1 MNAILRLLGRCPR
14 RLLYFCFCIFHL
26 GIVFAHEK
34 AVNTTP
40 TPRLVELFQEL
51 KLQDEASTKAIT
63 SFAYTGTETAL
74 DDYQLA
80 VERFQQVLTQVTALL
95 SEQKAQAIATITEAN
110 NALHLLEEKTKELV
124 IKGQSQEGLSLLLSV
139 EYNENEVKLISTIDD
154 VISDLTEDINRQ
166 IIIDHRHEARD
177 EEEHNELLTAEE
189 KQWISEHPTISV
201 GREVDW
207 PPFNYTN
214 AQGQHVGLTVDMLN
228 LISKKTGLVFYYSEP
243 ATFAQ
248 LQKMLASGNID
259 LIGASYYSED
269 RSQYAFHTPG
279 YIILNEYVYV
289 RDDSTIRTMADLD
302 GKTLA
307 IPAGYTTMHLIATSM
322 PRVKIVETDS
332 VMDAI
337 QLLLEGKVD
346 ALLDAKSVVEFFLRE
361 HVLTGFRSF
370 PSELGSHPL
379 RMLVHGEKPILNSI
393 LTKAIVSVTPVERF
407 NILSKW
413 LHIGETTSDNTPK
426 IDLTGAEYAWLKAHP
441 VVYFGADRDWRPF
454 EFIDSNGEYR
464 GVIAEYIQFIAEQ
477 TGITFELKP
486 TKTWVDAVE
495 LAKVK
500 QIDIL
505 PGVTET
511 HQRKQDFLFSIPYLQ
526 IPTVVITQRQSP
538 QMASIHDL
546 KQNTLGL
553 IRGYATTEW
562 IQTKYPKAHIVYID
576 SIAEGLRLVSEGK
589 LFAVLANQFSVV
601 DRMNELALGNLRIN
615 FRSDFEYKLSFAIR
629 QDWPEFVSIINRIL
643 ESIPPAQRDSYRR
656 KWIDAELDT
665 VLAPSLSEDN
675 KQLPIAGLILLTLGP
690 ALIFFIIAWL
700 LSNRSTDVLKLYQS
714 GKLRAFGMI
723 GLTALLIAIWA
734 LTWHSLKREEL
745 IARQKSGQALV
756 TILHSTHNMLRYWIQ
771 SKIQDVKFLA
781 NEAELKTL
789 LNLNQKSQDQTFDIS
804 GIRKNGMLA
813 TNFFNND
820 NWRFNMLLTDGTSIF
835 DNARPMNHLMEL
847 LSQHVFKG
855 ESLFIPPTQDPEN
868 GAFFIHFA
876 APVFDYSGK
885 IIAAVIASTSPHSE
899 YAKIL
904 LQGQVGETG
913 ETYIVNES
921 GSLLSESR
929 FIDTLRDKGMISK
942 YDISSL
948 NFRLDKVG
956 TAGQEDNLSADKT
969 LIQTVQEV
977 ISGSS
982 GVQIEGTP
990 GYIGTD
996 VLSAW
1001 VWDSEYGFGIIT
1013 DMTEDESLES
1023 YNISRNTMYSVLAVT
1038 LFLSFSLM
1046 ATNAWLSRRANRSLI
1061 RARDELET
1069 KVEARTEEL
1078 RKSKDQFSNLLESA
1092 PDPMVVTD
1100 TEGNIIMLN
1109 ARAQGLFGYSSAQLI
1124 GESIDKLVP
1133 EEARIH
1139 YHYDGAD
1146 QVSEGGLQGERRIES
1161 LALTSQHQVIPVE
1174 ISISPIASEK
1184 GTLIATS
1191 LRDITDR
1198 RAAEKALSESR
1209 NLFQTVLDNSP
1220 AVIFLKDLHGR
1231 YMLVNKVWEQV
1242 VHHSRLSAIG
1252 FTDEEL
1258 MPEAI
1263 AKEYRENDLAVIN
1276 KRTTLQFEE
1285 RLYRPDGKVT
1295 TFISYKF
1302 PIFDDD
1308 NQVFAVGGISSDIS
1322 ELVEAREQA
1331 FEATKAKSEF
1341 LANMSHEIRTPMN
1354 AIIGMSYLALQTDL
1368 TRQQKNYVQKVHRS
1382 AESLLGIINDILDF
1396 SKIEAGK
1403 LEIEH
1408 IPFQLDDVFD
1418 SLANLVG
1425 LKADEKGLQLLFD
1438 FPKELPKS
1446 LIGDPLRLSQILIN
1460 LGNNAAKFTDKGEI
1474 VIRVNVLEQDDE
1486 SIVLKFDVEDSGIG
1500 MSPDQ
1505 LQSLFKSFSQADT
1518 STTRKYGGTGLGLVI
1533 SQGLVEKMHGKIW
1546 VESEWGKG
1554 SQFHFTVRLGKQIQS
1569 MSSIWPPLAKL
1580 DEVRVLVVDANSTS
1594 RQILGVMLDSFAM
1607 RVDFAFDLDMAKALV
1622 DKHKGSDPYQ
1632 IILLDWHVP
1641 GMEPIQ
1647 LKLLNGEG
1655 FELFNTQTI
1664 LMVSSYISVEIAH
1677 ANPKDYFCGY
1687 LNKPIT
1693 PSSLLDSIMDAL
1705 GEARITSASHA
1716 KRHGVTDQALSTLQ
1730 GAKIL
1735 LVEDNDFNQ
1744 ELALE
1749 LLTSNG
1755 LSVVLANNGEEA
1767 LECLQHGDFDGVL
1780 MDCQMPVMD
1789 GYEATRQIRQQP
1801 QWARLPII
1809 AMTANAMVG
1818 DREKVVAAGMDDH
1831 ISKPINVDDMFETM
1845 AKWIKVNDE
1854 NSAQLEST
1862 GSTDPLRKAVL
1873 LTLRQNDAKSPQ
1885 DQATG
1890 VSNASAELFPTLQGI
1905 DIEAGLATTQNN
1917 RELYTRLLSKF
1928 LMSQFDFAEQFLASL
1943 PQDMTE
1949 TLAQPQQDAP
1959 KVQGESQAYVEAER
1973 LAHTLKGIAGNLGA
1987 KTLQAAS
1994 AELENVCKTFP
2005 IERLSLMDKLQ
2016 VVEQELKIV
2025 CEAIRGL
2032 DICPIKPAS
2041 MEANIELDT
2050 KQVNE
2055 FITELELLLAD
2066 FDTHANDVLE
2076 QMLQLPG
2083 INQYRAMLQELI
2095 QSIGEYDFDQ
2105 AALQLEQFKARLG

>member
-1 MNAILRLLGRCPR
+1 MNTYIPLGRC
-14 RLLYFCFCIFHL
+14 LLRVLCCCLFTFYL
-26 GIVFAHEK
+26 GFATAHEEGQSTAK
-34 AVNTTP
+34 P
-40 TPRLVELFQEL
+40 PRLVELFQEL

-63 SFAYTGTETAL
+63 AFAYTGSESSL
-74 DDYQLA
+74 NDYQLA
-80 VERFQQVLTQVTALL
+80 IGRFQRVL
-95 SEQKAQAIATITEAN
+95 SEVSAILIEQKSQAIATITDAN
-110 NALHLLEEKTKELV
+110 DALHLLEEQAKDLV
-124 IKGQSQEGLSLLLSV
+124 VKGQSQEGLSLLLSV
-139 EYNENEVKLISTIDD
+139 EYNENEVKLIAEIDK
-154 VISDLTEDINRQ
+154 IIKELTQDFNRQ
-166 IIIDHRHEARD
+166 IIIDHSHD
-177 EEEHNELLTAEE
+177 SQEEGGQNELLTAEE
-189 KQWISEHPTISV
+189 KQWISEHPTIRV

-214 AQGQHVGLTVDMLN
+214 PQGRHVGLTVDMLN

-248 LQKMLASGNID
+248 LQKKLASGNID

-289 RDDSTIRTMADLD
+289 RDDSTIRSMADLD

-307 IPAGYTTMHLIATSM
+307 IPAGYTTMHLIKTSL

-361 HVLTGFRSF
+361 HILTGFRSF

-379 RMLVHGEKPILNSI
+379 RMLVNGQKPILNSI
-393 LTKAIVSVTPVERF
+393 LTKAIVSITAVERF

-413 LHIGETTSDNTPK
+413 LHLGENTTENTPK

-454 EFIDSNGEYR
+454 ELIDSNGEYQ
-464 GVIAEYIQFIAEQ
+464 GVMAEYLNFISEQ

-486 TKTWVDAVE
+486 TKTWLDAVE

-511 HQRKQDFLFSIPYLQ
+511 HQRKQEFLFSIPYLQ
-526 IPTVVITQRQSP
+526 IPTVVITLRQSP
-538 QMASIHDL
+538 QMARIDDL
-546 KQNTLGL
+546 KHNTLGL
-553 IRGYATTEW
+553 VKGYATTEW
-562 IQTKYPKAHIVYID
+562 IQTKYPKANVVYID
-576 SIAEGLRLVSEGK
+576 SLSEGLRLVSAGK
-589 LFAVLANQFSVV
+589 LFAVLANQFSAI
-601 DRMNELALGNLRIN
+601 DRMNELGLDNLRIN
-615 FRSDFEYKLSFAIR
+615 FRSDFEYKLAIAVR
-629 QDWPEFVSIINRIL
+629 KDWPEFVSIANRIL
-643 ESIPPAQRDSYRR
+643 ESITPVQRDSFRR

-665 VLAPSLSEDN
+665 VLAPGLSEDN
-675 KQLPIAGLILLTLGP
+675 KQLPIASLILLTLGP

-700 LSNRSTDVLKLYQS
+700 LSNRNTDVLKLYQS
-714 GKLRAFGMI
+714 GKLRVFGMI
-723 GLTALLIAIWA
+723 GLLALLIAIWS
-734 LTWHSLKREEL
+734 LTRHSLEREEL

-771 SKIQDVKFLA
+771 SKIQDVQFLA

-789 LNLNQKSQDQTFDIS
+789 LNLNKKSQDQTFEIS
-804 GIRKNGMLA
+804 GVRKNELLA

-820 NWRFNMLLTDGTSIF
+820 NWRFNMLLTDGSSIF
-835 DNARPMNHLMEL
+835 DNTRPINHLMEP

-855 ESLFIPPTQDPEN
+855 ESLFIPPTQDPDSD
-868 GAFFIHFA
+868 AFFIHFA

-885 IIAAVIASTSPHSE
+885 IIAAVVASTSAHNE

-904 LQGQVGETG
+904 QQGQVGVTG
-913 ETYIVNES
+913 ETYLVNES

-929 FIDTLRDKGMISK
+929 FIESLREKGMISK
-942 YDISSL
+942 YEISSL
-948 NFRLDKVG
+948 NLRLTKV
-956 TAGQEDNLSADKT
+956 AGDGIEANPSVTKP
-969 LIQTVQEV
+969 LIQTVQDV

-982 GVQIEGTP
+982 GVQIVGTQ

-1001 VWDSEYGFGIIT
+1001 AWDSEYGFGIIT
-1013 DMTEDESLES
+1013 DMTEAESLES
-1023 YNISRNTMYSVLAVT
+1023 YAISRNTMYSVLAVT

-1046 ATNAWLSRRANRSLI
+1046 ATNAWLSTRANRALI
-1061 RARDELET
+1061 RARDQLET

-1100 TEGNIIMLN
+1100 NEGKIIMLN
-1109 ARAQGLFGYSSAQLI
+1109 DRAQALFEYTSAQLI
-1124 GESIDKLVP
+1124 GESIDLLVP
-1133 EEARIH
+1133 EEARFD
-1139 YHYDGAD
+1139 YHFYGEY
-1146 QVSEGGLQGERRIES
+1146 SGLDEIPPGIGRSVES
-1161 LALTSQHQVIPVE
+1161 LALTSKGQVIPVE
-1174 ISISPIASEK
+1174 ISVSPIASEK
-1184 GTLIATS
+1184 GLLIATS

-1198 RAAEKALSESR
+1198 KVAEKALAESR

-1220 AVIFLKDLHGR
+1220 AVIFLKDLDGH

-1242 VHHSRLSAIG
+1242 VHHSRTSAIG
-1252 FTDEEL
+1252 FTDFEL
-1258 MPEAI
+1258 MPKQI
-1263 AKEYRENDLAVIN
+1263 AKEYRSNDLIVIN

-1285 RLYRPDGKVT
+1285 RLNRPDGKVT

-1302 PIFDDD
+1302 PICDAD
-1308 NQVFAVGGISSDIS
+1308 NRVFAVGGISTDIS

-1331 FEATKAKSEF
+1331 YEATKAKSEF

-1368 TRQQKNYVQKVHRS
+1368 TRQQQNYVQKVHRS

-1403 LEIEH
+1403 LEIEQ

-1418 SLANLVG
+1418 GLANLVG

-1438 FPKELPKS
+1438 FPTELPKA

-1460 LGNNAAKFTDKGEI
+1460 LGNNAAKFTEKGEI
-1474 VIRVNVLEQDDE
+1474 VIRVHVQEQDDE

-1500 MSPDQ
+1500 MSPTQ
-1505 LQSLFKSFSQADT
+1505 LQSLFKSFSQADA

-1533 SQGLVEKMHGKIW
+1533 SQGLVEKMQGKIW

-1554 SQFHFTVRLGKQIQS
+1554 SQFHFTVRLGKQIQP
-1569 MSSIWPPLAKL
+1569 MSSMLPPLAL
-1580 DEVRVLVVDANSTS
+1580 VDEVRVLVIDANTTS
-1594 RQILGVMLDSFAM
+1594 RQILNVMLESFCM
-1607 RVDFAFDLDMAKALV
+1607 RVDFAFDLEMAKAMI
-1622 DKHKGSDPYQ
+1622 DKNKGSDPYQ

-1641 GMEPIQ
+1641 GMEPMQ
-1647 LKLLNGEG
+1647 HKLLNGEG
-1655 FELFNTQTI
+1655 FKLFNAQTI
-1664 LMVSSYISVEIAH
+1664 LMVPSYISVEIAH

-1693 PSSLLDSIMDAL
+1693 PSSLLDCIMDAL
-1705 GEARITSASHA
+1705 GAARIGRSGHA
-1716 KRHGVTDQALSTLQ
+1716 KRQGTINQALSVLQ
-1730 GAKIL
+1730 GARIL

-1755 LSVVLANNGEEA
+1755 LSVVVANNGVEA
-1767 LECLQHGDFDGVL
+1767 LDCLQYDDFDGVL

-1789 GYEATRQIRQQP
+1789 GYEATRLIRLQP
-1801 QWARLPII
+1801 QWATLPII

-1818 DREKVVAAGMDDH
+1818 DREKVLAAGMNDH

-1854 NSAQLEST
+1854 VVSHVEST
-1862 GSTDPLRKAVL
+1862 GASDV
-1873 LTLRQNDAKSPQ
+1873 
-1885 DQATG
+1885 
-1890 VSNASAELFPTLQGI
+1890 VSNAALVMQRPTDAKFPQ
-1905 DIEAGLATTQNN
+1905 DLATGT
-1917 RELYTRLLSKF
+1917 
-1928 LMSQFDFAEQFLASL
+1928 
-1943 PQDMTE
+1943 
-1949 TLAQPQQDAP
+1949 AP
-1959 KVQGESQAYVEAER
+1959 RAVP
-1973 LAHTLKGIAGNLGA
+1973 HTAGHRHRIGISND
-1987 KTLQAAS
+1987 
-1994 AELENVCKTFP
+1994 P
-2005 IERLSLMDKLQ
+2005 
-2016 VVEQELKIV
+2016 
-2025 CEAIRGL
+2025 
-2032 DICPIKPAS
+2032 
-2041 MEANIELDT
+2041 
-2050 KQVNE
+2050 KQ
-2055 FITELELLLAD
+2055 
-2066 FDTHANDVLE
+2066 
-2076 QMLQLPG
+2076 
-2083 INQYRAMLQELI
+2083 
-2095 QSIGEYDFDQ
+2095 
-2105 AALQLEQFKARLG
+2105 